1 MYDLEVNYTTTNNT
15 KELIPRKTNKD
26 SNIEMEVHGVANLE
40 STDGRPYSM
49 SNVSDFV
56 SILIVN
62 GYAVLIES
70 PSAQEYIVTYGYTK
84 GDCYERP

>member
-1 MYDLEVNYTTTNNT
+1 MILEAKYTTTNNT
-15 KELIPRKTNKD
+15 KDLIPQKTNKT
-26 SNIEMEVHGVANLE
+26 SNIEMEIHGVANLE
-40 STDGRPYSM
+40 SPDGRPYSM
-49 SNVSDFV
+49 SNVCDFV